1 MLELAKFKKLLGMEV
16 NDTSKDTPLQFALE
30 DAHDVILNYCNIKE
44 LPKPLETTAYRMAID
59 LYRCDAPGEEDIPLG
74 TVSSISTGDTSTSFK
89 SPVPE
94 FKDHLL
100 KDYKAVLKRF
110 RRVTFR

>member
-1 MLELAKFKKLLGMEV
+1 MEV
-16 NDTSKDTPLQFALE
+16 TDTSKDIPLQFALD
-30 DAHDVILNYCNIKE
+30 DAQDTILNYCNIKE
-44 LPKPLETTAYRMAID
+44 LPKALETTAYRMAID
-59 LYRCDAPGEEDIPLG
+59 LYRNEAPGEETTPLG
-74 TVSSISTGDTSTSFK
+74 TVSSISAGDTSTSFK
-89 SPVPE
+89 SPTSE